1 VADLF
6 DGGVPPKQRSQSAT
20 AFERPATVPHLGE
33 LNDAHFG
40 ESDED
45 ESIENSVDSYVHCGL
60 FCVFVF

>member
-20 AFERPATVPHLGE
+20 AFERPATVPHLCE